1 MMRTTAHVAQLLLLL
16 LVAFAAATSLVD
28 ESIQVSQSGGAIHQW
43 RDALRNLMGQIVHDI
58 WSTRSADEPA
68 REVQVERKSR
78 LTEPKSSKSPTVHV
92 LLYETESVTENSH
105 AQSLMQ
111 QLSHFPGVQASI
123 FGQGTAFEGFGSKY
137 AAVYPILQTL
147 SPHDLVVLSD
157 SRDVLI
163 NSPVATETRSSAAAL
178 VHDFRQHY
186 AHLTRHHPHAI
197 VLSAEAQC
205 CVSALTH
212 VMPGDYYHA
221 DGSRNERS
229 CASGEED
236 CEWVSDESAA
246 PWQEW
251 MQALASSSSSTSTTH
266 HHNHHG
272 HADVD
277 DVYLNAGLMVG
288 TVENLRRVIEQAQ
301 IGKDEDDQAVL
312 TDFMHWNPNSIVLDY
327 GQTLF
332 GNNRGGLG
340 GMDAG
345 SCVFDMNQSNRHA
358 SHTKPSRLVHTK
370 TMTTPMFLHSPGGF
384 YACQEELSRKLG
396 LITAEAASRTHRRLT
411 KKDDPKCNY
420 GGNYKCRRDLSSGEP
435 YDVEGHKRLLRG
447 EMQTMIQNVRGNV
460 EHSLGDN

>member
-1 MMRTTAHVAQLLLLL
+1 MIRSTVHAVPLLLLL
-16 LVAFAAATSLVD
+16 HVLACAAATGLVD
-28 ESIQVSQSGGAIHQW
+28 ESTQVSHGGAIQQW
-43 RDALRNLMGQIVHDI
+43 HNALRNMIGQVHDI
-58 WSTRSADEPA
+58 WWTRSADEPT
-68 REVQVERKSR
+68 REAQVERKSR
-78 LTEPKSSKSPTVHV
+78 PKESKSTKAPTVHV

-111 QLSHFPGVQASI
+111 QLSRFPGVQASI
-123 FGQGTAFEGFGSKY
+123 FGRGTAFEGFGSKY
-137 AAVYPILQTL
+137 SAVYPILQTL

-186 AHLTRHHPHAI
+186 AHLTKHHPHAI

-221 DGSRNERS
+221 DGSRNVRS
-229 CASGEED
+229 CASGEDD

-251 MQALASSSSSTSTTH
+251 MQALATSTTTGTSS
-266 HHNHHG
+266 HNYHG
-272 HADVD
+272 QTDVD
-277 DVYLNAGLMVG
+277 DIYLNAGLMVG

-312 TDFMHWNPNSIVLDY
+312 TDFMHWNPHSIVLDY

-345 SCVFDMNQSNRHA
+345 SCVFDMNQSGQHRHGP
-358 SHTKPSRLVHTK
+358 TKPSRLVHTK
-370 TMTTPMFLHSPGGF
+370 TLTTPMFLHSPGGF

-396 LITAEAASRTHRRLT
+396 LIASEAASRTHRRLT
-411 KKDDPKCNY
+411 KKDDPPCNY
-420 GGNYKCRRDLSSGEP
+420 GGNYKCRRVLSEP
-435 YDVEGHKRLLRG
+435 DVEGHKRLLRG
-447 EMQTMIQNVRGNV
+447 EMQIMIENARDNV
-460 EHSLGDN
+460 EHTLGDN